1 MQLGQIALTFKE
13 DSISLKPLTFAATLP
28 ASKTSSFS
36 NSSVLPHLIQIK
48 WWWSGV
54 SLLSNSYLCPA
65 SL

>member
-1 MQLGQIALTFKE
+1 MQLGHIALTFRD
-13 DSISLKPLTFAATLP
+13 DSISLNPLTFAATFP

-54 SLLSNSYLCPA
+54 SLLSN
-65 SL
+65 